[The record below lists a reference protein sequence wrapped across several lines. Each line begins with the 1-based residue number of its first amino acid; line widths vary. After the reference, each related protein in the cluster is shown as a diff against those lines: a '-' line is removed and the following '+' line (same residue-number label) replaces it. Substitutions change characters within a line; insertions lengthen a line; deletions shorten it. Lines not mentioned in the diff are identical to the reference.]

1 MIDAASVVT
10 RTMAL
15 IVLSAT
21 CGGAPVAPEQQRLP
35 SGQWG
40 GQHAGMEVTDA
51 GAQLEFDCAHGRI
64 DQAITLESGRFDV
77 KGTYSPE
84 RPGPRRED
92 DNTAR
97 AVRYIGEVDGKT
109 MKLAINGADGSSDT
123 ITSFTL
129 EHGKTPTIRKCQ

>member
-21 CGGAPVAPEQQRLP
+21 CGGAPVAPWQQRLP

-64 DQAITLESGRFDV
+64 DQVITLESGRFDV

-97 AVRYIGEVDGKT
+97 AVRYTGQVDGKT
-109 MKLAINGADGSSDT
+109 MKLAINAADGSSDT
-123 ITSFTL
+123 IASFTL